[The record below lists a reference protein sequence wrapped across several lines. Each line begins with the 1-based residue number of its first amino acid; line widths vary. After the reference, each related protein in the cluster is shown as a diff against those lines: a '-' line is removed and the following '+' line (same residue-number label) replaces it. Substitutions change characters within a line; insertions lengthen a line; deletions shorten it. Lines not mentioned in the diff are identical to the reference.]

1 MNKNV
6 NLNILILGYVVLI
19 SSSSISNLKDPLLL
33 EGIGRDGELGPV
45 EQFVCNLYGS
55 PELQT
60 VNSVRVSMFSKAK
73 AGMELLPSSRDA
85 LELHVQRA
93 NYQAKI
99 WLMSEMETVDVTL
112 PSDAWKKKSGCLK
125 PQWTRLPPVPL
136 SCLELVTC
144 GCKTRCKT
152 ARCKCFKIN
161 PKCTNACGCDSD
173 GCCNP
178 SD

>member
-1 MNKNV
+1 MS
-6 NLNILILGYVVLI
+6 NLNVLILGYVVLI

-73 AGMELLPSSRDA
+73 AGMEPPTRDA

-112 PSDAWKKKSGCLK
+112 PSDAWKKGSGCLK
-125 PQWTRLPPVPL
+125 PQWTRLPPIPL
-136 SCLELVTC
+136 SCLGLMRLQN
-144 GCKTRCKT
+144 KCKT
-152 ARCKCFKIN
+152 AKCKCFKIN
-161 PKCTNACGCDSD
+161 LKCTNACGCDSD
-173 GCCNP
+173 GCCKP

>member
-1 MNKNV
+1 MS
-6 NLNILILGYVVLI
+6 NLNVLILGYVVLMA
-19 SSSSISNLKDPLLL
+19 SSSISNLKDPLLL
-33 EGIGRDGELGPV
+33 EGIGRVGELGPV

-73 AGMELLPSSRDA
+73 ANTGMELLPPTRDA

-112 PSDAWKKKSGCLK
+112 LYGRSRD
-125 PQWTRLPPVPL
+125 V
-136 SCLELVTC
+136 
-144 GCKTRCKT
+144 
-152 ARCKCFKIN
+152 
-161 PKCTNACGCDSD
+161 
-173 GCCNP
+173 
-178 SD
+178 